1 VLLTSENSSTTQL
14 GSLRSHYERMFHTR
28 SHEITLSTPLHSPVA
43 ETVRIESIRAERA
56 LCIRTFHLKRT
67 RRRRGFIIRNKKRA
81 GPRPDSGTV
90 TVTRRQGQPSHRPMH
105 RPRASILVTP
115 DSTLLSRLPSASRPV
130 SRCASRRRAG
140 LQTGPCYPVRLETQG
155 IAEPARHTP
164 AARPS
169 RHRPRPLSRS
179 SVMRRSRR
187 RACGSHINVLSE

>member
-1 VLLTSENSSTTQL
+1 MLLTSENSSTTQL
-14 GSLRSHYERMFHTR
+14 PFALRERFTRDRTR
-28 SHEITLSTPLHSPVA
+28 SHLSTPLHSPVA

-67 RRRRGFIIRNKKRA
+67 RRRRGYIIRNKKREA
-81 GPRPDSGTV
+81 EGRGVRV
-90 TVTRRQGQPSHRPMH
+90 TGSAVTHQ
-105 RPRASILVTP
+105 PRASILVTP

-155 IAEPARHTP
+155 IAEPARRTP